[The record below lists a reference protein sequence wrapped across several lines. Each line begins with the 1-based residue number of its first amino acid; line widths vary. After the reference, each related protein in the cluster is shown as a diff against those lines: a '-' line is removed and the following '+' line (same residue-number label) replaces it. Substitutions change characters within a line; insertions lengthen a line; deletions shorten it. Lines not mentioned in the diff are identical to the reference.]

1 MLKLSCDVISDLLPL
16 YYDDASTTDSRSL
29 VEAHLKD
36 CAACRS
42 MLEKIH
48 TEYRLD
54 NMRQQHEETML
65 KNMVVFWNKS
75 LLKSFLKGIYTASC
89 ILLLLSAVCVGLVR
103 WPFVTVSPAAVLTNA
118 TVSGSEFVIH
128 LKTTDGYKTISIDQL
143 TTEDGKLFIFFKRG
157 IIPVKSGHG
166 TSRGGTYSAS
176 RMSVSDSGKPVRITE
191 IYYGTQN
198 NCRLLWK

>member
-16 YYDDASTTDSRSL
+16 YYDDACSTDSRSL

-103 WPFVTVSPAAVLTNA
+103 
-118 TVSGSEFVIH
+118 
-128 LKTTDGYKTISIDQL
+128 
-143 TTEDGKLFIFFKRG
+143 
-157 IIPVKSGHG
+157 
-166 TSRGGTYSAS
+166 
-176 RMSVSDSGKPVRITE
+176 
-191 IYYGTQN
+191 
-198 NCRLLWK
+198 

>member
-75 LLKSFLKGIYTASC
+75 LLKSFLNGIYTASC

-103 WPFVTVSPAAVLTNA
+103 WPFVTVPPAAVLTDA

-128 LKTTDGYKTISIDQL
+128 LKTTDGYKTISTDQL
-143 TTEDGKLFIFFKRG
+143 TTEDGKLFIFLTWNHTGQKRSWNQPG
-157 IIPVKSGHG
+157 RHLFRFPH
-166 TSRGGTYSAS
+166 
-176 RMSVSDSGKPVRITE
+176 VRV
-191 IYYGTQN
+191 
-198 NCRLLWK
+198 